1 MFLSFFENFD
11 NSLVHWEEVIA
22 ALIGISV
29 FVFGLLKFLKS
40 FYRSV
45 KAANK
50 SVTEFLD
57 LIPELKRV
65 TSEFKPNGGSSLRD
79 VLNRMENS
87 LIHTEQKI
95 RLISSCLGVAYFETD
110 SKGQYTF
117 VSKKW
122 TEITDF
128 NYDQAVGDG
137 WLGIINKEMRKEAKE
152 EWLSCMEQ
160 KREFH
165 FNAILSN
172 SDNKD
177 ISIVAW
183 PIKNID
189 GSIEKFFGILF
200 S

>member
-11 NSLVHWEEVIA
+11 NSLVHWQEVIA

-29 FVFGLLKFLKS
+29 FIFGLFKFLKS
-40 FYRSV
+40 FYKSV

-95 RLISSCLGVAYFETD
+95 RLI
-110 SKGQYTF
+110 
-117 VSKKW
+117 
-122 TEITDF
+122 
-128 NYDQAVGDG
+128 
-137 WLGIINKEMRKEAKE
+137 
-152 EWLSCMEQ
+152 
-160 KREFH
+160 
-165 FNAILSN
+165 
-172 SDNKD
+172 
-177 ISIVAW
+177 
-183 PIKNID
+183 
-189 GSIEKFFGILF
+189 
-200 S
+200 

>member
-79 VLNRMENS
+79 VLNR
-87 LIHTEQKI
+87 EQKI